1 MIITIETSEKSI
13 DVDQLMLMDTNYQE
27 FKSLGFDGSSLLIYL
42 FSIGGGV
49 LFTELAR
56 IIINLIKR
64 NDVKSVKINDI
75 EIKGYSAEEVKSIIS
90 TVKNNEE

>member
-1 MIITIETSEKSI
+1 MIITIETSEKNI
-13 DVDQLMLMDTNYQE
+13 DIDQLMLMDTNYQE
-27 FKSLGFDGSSLLIYL
+27 FKSLGFDGNSLLIYF

-75 EIKGYSAEEVKSIIS
+75 EIKGYSAEEVKSIIN